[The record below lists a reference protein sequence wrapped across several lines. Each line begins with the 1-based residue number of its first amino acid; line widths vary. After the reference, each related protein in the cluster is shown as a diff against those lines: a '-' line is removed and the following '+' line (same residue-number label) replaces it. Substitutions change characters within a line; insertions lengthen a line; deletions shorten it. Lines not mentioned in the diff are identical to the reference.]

1 MRLSKLKQLFYN
13 QTVLLTVVD
22 ATHNER
28 RFQFRFLNHLFR
40 MVPGFMGKL
49 GSIAGDRRQNVN
61 PKFAQVPEQ
70 SELTYSVD
78 LVAAAVETGTAA

>member
-1 MRLSKLKQLFYN
+1 
-13 QTVLLTVVD
+13 
-22 ATHNER
+22 
-28 RFQFRFLNHLFR
+28 